1 MVDELLLAA
10 VKNHTV
16 KVVEDLVN
24 RHAANPKQ
32 VNRLGQTLLFEAAQ
46 HVSGQQ
52 ALEISQFLIEHGV
65 SATAA
70 DIRQQH
76 ACFYAAKHGHSQ
88 LCELLITQGCG
99 VSQSDTA
106 RQTALFYSVRNGHIG
121 ATEVLLK
128 HGAEIDARD
137 QHGFTPIFWAA
148 EAGKV
153 PMMKRLVQAGATT
166 NLLSDMGGDIFT
178 SATGPAVKY
187 AFEELR
193 GDPKRMLPTGQTN
206 LFGAAKRGDVEKL
219 KVLVETHNVEV
230 DHVDQHGQ
238 TCLFFA
244 AAHGGLLVTNLL
256 VVKYKADV
264 LMKDNRGRTPRQYV
278 QELQKPDLY
287 KNVVKLLADAERKQQ
302 KAIQEAQK
310 KQRAAAARLRKREE
324 KLAKAQKKAEEQ
336 ERARAERAAAAA
348 TRVAAASSSSR
359 RRAPSPEEPTA
370 KRQRYELACHEGR
383 RRLPQDSEKFT
394 AKWEELVDK
403 CQFLQGSNGQR

>member
-1 MVDELLLAA
+1 MYIRFA
-10 VKNHTV
+10 K
-16 KVVEDLVN
+16 
-24 RHAANPKQ
+24 

-46 HVSGQQ
+46 HVSGVQ
-52 ALEISQFLIEHGV
+52 AFEISEFLIKHGV

-88 LCELLITQGCG
+88 LCDLLITQGCR

-137 QHGFTPIFWAA
+137 KHGFTPIFWAA

-153 PMMKRLVQAGATT
+153 AMMTLGLRQESSHFVVPCWAAHPR
-166 NLLSDMGGDIFT
+166 
-178 SATGPAVKY
+178 PAVKY

-193 GDPKRMLPTGQTN
+193 CDPNRMLPKGQTN

-244 AAHGGLLVTNLL
+244 AAHGGLLVTHLL
-256 VVKYKADV
+256 VKYKAD
-264 LMKDNRGRTPRQYV
+264 
-278 QELQKPDLY
+278 
-287 KNVVKLLADAERKQQ
+287 
-302 KAIQEAQK
+302 
-310 KQRAAAARLRKREE
+310 
-324 KLAKAQKKAEEQ
+324 EQ

-348 TRVAAASSSSR
+348 TRVAAASSR
-359 RRAPSPEEPTA
+359 RRAPSQEEPTA

-383 RRLPQDSEKFT
+383 RRLPQDSET
-394 AKWEELVDK
+394 LGER
-403 CQFLQGSNGQR
+403 Q